1 MSALDDEET
10 VRDDEETAQDDEEQE
25 KEANA
30 EKAQEWLEQLE
41 HLGVMTVP
49 TVPAT
54 KHEDDAQS
62 DSSDSQGKASST
74 SHEKGI
80 DLVTEESESDEE
92 EVHQERFHQTF
103 VAEVKKAYKGVRSK
117 LGHVANEM
125 NKAFREEEAEKVR
138 RKKESIP
145 REPQVQETRKR
156 KRNWTVVEIFSWT
169 RAISIMASLH
179 SWTASEP
186 ICLPHWDILKSQDRE
201 DALNYLDQLDPDLM
215 VIAWPC
221 TVWSPLQA
229 FGSWQREKLEERRE
243 EQREALGFVRDA
255 SHDQRRRGGL
265 LMGENPKPSLAW
277 KEPLIV
283 EAFDGMGSV
292 TTDMCQYGLRLPQRG
307 PYLRKRRR
315 LMGAPEL
322 VLPLAKTCAGRH
334 EHTPVLGGM
343 QYQRKWMN
351 ASDFAG
357 GYTTDFA
364 EKVVKTAE
372 EALKNKG
379 RQPETL
385 VAGPSYPEEEL
396 GRDEDDEEEK
406 SRGSRE
412 EKPQS
417 WRIEQLHNRLGH
429 PTNKT
434 LARMLSLSGALKE
447 VVQRASTYE
456 CPTCQETQPPGR
468 YMKANPEVRTTILAK
483 SSIVISNTFTIARTS
498 SMLLCP

>member
-1 MSALDDEET
+1 MPQSYAFITKDGGSEEEEEEEVMSALDDEET

-343 QYQRKWMN
+343 QY
-351 ASDFAG
+351 
-357 GYTTDFA
+357 
-364 EKVVKTAE
+364 
-372 EALKNKG
+372 
-379 RQPETL
+379 
-385 VAGPSYPEEEL
+385 
-396 GRDEDDEEEK
+396 
-406 SRGSRE
+406 
-412 EKPQS
+412 
-417 WRIEQLHNRLGH
+417 
-429 PTNKT
+429 
-434 LARMLSLSGALKE
+434 
-447 VVQRASTYE
+447 
-456 CPTCQETQPPGR
+456 
-468 YMKANPEVRTTILAK
+468 
-483 SSIVISNTFTIARTS
+483 
-498 SMLLCP
+498 